1 MKKSLRLKS
10 NNYRIVYIF
19 LALTIFIFTV
29 SALYLSTE
37 KAKKR
42 ENFWVATKSIPLGQL
57 IKESDVE
64 LQPFDLANIA
74 NQYLLEEQSP
84 IGLFTKQIVNK
95 NELISQI
102 NVSKS
107 TNYRNVSLK
116 IPNGHLPPNLK
127 ENDEVDVWFSDL
139 LTNTSTLLIPK
150 ISIVWVDELN
160 TNFGGVS
167 TVVVA
172 IPQDMVATL
181 IKSSRTEG
189 LDLVQIEN

>member
-10 NNYRIVYIF
+10 NNYRIVYIS
-19 LALTIFIFTV
+19 LAFTIFVFTV

-74 NQYLLEEQSP
+74 SQYLLEEQSP
-84 IGLFTKQIVNK
+84 IGLFTKQIINK

-127 ENDEVDVWFSDL
+127 ENDEVDVWFSDP
-139 LTNTSTLLIPK
+139 LTNTSTLLISK

>member
-1 MKKSLRLKS
+1 D
-10 NNYRIVYIF
+10 
-19 LALTIFIFTV
+19 
-29 SALYLSTE
+29 
-37 KAKKR
+37 
-42 ENFWVATKSIPLGQL
+42 P
-57 IKESDVE
+57 
-64 LQPFDLANIA
+64 
-74 NQYLLEEQSP
+74 
-84 IGLFTKQIVNK
+84 
-95 NELISQI
+95 
-102 NVSKS
+102 
-107 TNYRNVSLK
+107 
-116 IPNGHLPPNLK
+116 
-127 ENDEVDVWFSDL
+127 

>member
-10 NNYRIVYIF
+10 NNYRIVYIS
-19 LALTIFIFTV
+19 LALTIFVFTV

-102 NVSKS
+102 NVSKR

-172 IPQDMVATL
+172 IPQEMVATL

>member
-19 LALTIFIFTV
+19 AALTIFVFTV

-64 LQPFDLANIA
+64 LQPFDLANVA

-84 IGLFTKQIVNK
+84 IGLFAKQIVNK

-102 NVSKS
+102 TVSKR

-127 ENDEVDVWFSDL
+127 ENDEVDVWFSDP

>member
-172 IPQDMVATL
+172 IPQEMVATL